1 LTIGF
6 DVNESSKTSN
16 EAEKASIF
24 LAKLYDSVEKKQP
37 VLGLIFRLRF
47 NKILRKKYFNS
58 KGCFNF
64 EII

>member
-1 LTIGF
+1 M
-6 DVNESSKTSN
+6 SN
-16 EAEKASIF
+16 EVVKASIF
-24 LAKLYDSVEKKQP
+24 LAKLYDSAGKKQS

-47 NKILRKKYFNS
+47 NKILRKNNFNS